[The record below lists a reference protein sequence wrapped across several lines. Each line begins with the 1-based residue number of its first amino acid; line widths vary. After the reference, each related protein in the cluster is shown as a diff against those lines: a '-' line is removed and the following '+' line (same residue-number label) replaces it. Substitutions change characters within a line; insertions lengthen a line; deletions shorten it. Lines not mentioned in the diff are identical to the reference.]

1 LRSPDPSSRAELRVE
16 GYFPIRWSALL
27 QEMAPTPTYDFV
39 VVGGFHAPD
48 DHAKLHPIAAANAS
62 FLNEQ
67 DSERLT
73 ASVTSALKSAGGGR
87 NLVRR
92 TDGRNADDRSLLA
105 DVLEAAVRDGGGDGD
120 VKPKGA
126 RAVVLVGF
134 GAGGG
139 AQCDDFLSDERLK
152 SCARHFAARGG
163 VVLIQGRGGAIDLI
177 SRHWFQKT
185 WTSGLKRGAE
195 RSWRYNS
202 DSAWGGGYF
211 ARFSD
216 AASAQGEPSLRKEV
230 RFGVVY
236 EVERVKPVDAV
247 YLSVPHKDEEDEE
260 DEEDEKPV
268 IGYRNVT
275 LGATCAVAFGAFGGG
290 HVGCIGAG
298 DDHQE
303 TTLRVIQGLCE
314 AAPGVG
320 TPDALKRLKKS
331 GMKGFD
337 LREVATGGGGQVAV
351 EPSMTKFALF
361 AVFSAVVS
369 IILVVYLAMLVIR
382 SNM

>member
-1 LRSPDPSSRAELRVE
+1 MAKIFPHGRARPS
-16 GYFPIRWSALL
+16 
-27 QEMAPTPTYDFV
+27 QEMAPAPTYDFL

-48 DHAKLHPIAAANAS
+48 DHAKLRPIAAANAS
-62 FLNEQ
+62 FLSEQ
-67 DSERLT
+67 DSERLL
-73 ASVTSALKSAGGGR
+73 ASVTSALKQGR

-92 TDGRNADDRSLLA
+92 TDGRNPDDRSLLA
-105 DVLEAAVRDGGGDGD
+105 DALEAAVRDGDQDGEGQ
-120 VKPKGA
+120 PKGA
-126 RAVVLVGF
+126 RAMVLVGF
-134 GAGGG
+134 GAGGES
-139 AQCDDFLSDERLK
+139 QCDEFLSDERLK

-163 VVLIQGRGGAIDLI
+163 VVLVQGRGGAIDVI
-177 SRHWFQKT
+177 SRHWFEKT

-211 ARFSD
+211 ARWQD
-216 AASAQGEPSLRKEV
+216 VASSARGEPSLRKEV

-236 EVERVKPVDAV
+236 EVERVKPVDAM
-247 YLSVPHKDEEDEE
+247 YLSVPHKDDVDKTDEG
-260 DEEDEKPV
+260 DKQPPV
-268 IGYRNVT
+268 IGYRNGGVT
-275 LGATCAVAFGAFGGG
+275 LGATCAVALGAFGGG

-298 DDHQE
+298 EDQQE

-331 GMKGFD
+331 GLKGFNS
-337 LREVATGGGGQVAV
+337 RSVAAGGEGKVEVA
-351 EPSMTKFALF
+351 EPPSMTKFAAF
-361 AVFSAVVS
+361 AVFAVVVS
-369 IILVVYLAMLVIR
+369 IMVMVYLVKLVIR

>member
-1 LRSPDPSSRAELRVE
+1 
-16 GYFPIRWSALL
+16 
-27 QEMAPTPTYDFV
+27 MAPTPTYDFV
-39 VVGGFHAPD
+39 VVGGFHAPA

-105 DVLEAAVRDGGGDGD
+105 DVLEAAVRDGGEDGD

-139 AQCDDFLSDERLK
+139 AQCDEFLSDERLK

-211 ARFSD
+211 ARFSE

-236 EVERVKPVDAV
+236 EVERVKPVDAM
-247 YLSVPHKDEEDEE
+247 YLSVPHEDEEDEE
-260 DEEDEKPV
+260 DEGDEKPV
-268 IGYRNVT
+268 IGYRNSGVT

-298 DDHQE
+298 EEHQE

-320 TPDALKRLKKS
+320 TPDALRRLKKS

-337 LREVATGGGGQVAV
+337 LREVAFGGGGQVAV
-351 EPSMTKFALF
+351 EPSMTKFAVF

-369 IILVVYLAMLVIR
+369 IIVVVYLAMLVIR

>member
-1 LRSPDPSSRAELRVE
+1 MTTPSASHRRCERILPQRAGLGAPHGVGNICAE
-16 GYFPIRWSALL
+16 IRRWRT
-27 QEMAPTPTYDFV
+27 Q
-39 VVGGFHAPD
+39 
-48 DHAKLHPIAAANAS
+48 
-62 FLNEQ
+62 
-67 DSERLT
+67 
-73 ASVTSALKSAGGGR
+73 
-87 NLVRR
+87 LVRR

-260 DEEDEKPV
+260 DEKPV

-303 TTLRVIQGLCE
+303 TTLRVIQGLCD

-361 AVFSAVVS
+361 AVFSCRRVHHLGRVPRDACHQIQHVDYMYVLS
-369 IILVVYLAMLVIR
+369 IRLIEKKLRFA
-382 SNM
+382 

>member
-1 LRSPDPSSRAELRVE
+1 
-16 GYFPIRWSALL
+16 
-27 QEMAPTPTYDFV
+27 MAPTPTYDFV

-48 DHAKLHPIAAANAS
+48 DHAKSHPIAAANAS

-105 DVLEAAVRDGGGDGD
+105 DVLEAAVRDGRGDGD

-139 AQCDDFLSDERLK
+139 AQCDEFLSDERLK

-211 ARFSD
+211 ARFSE

-236 EVERVKPVDAV
+236 EVERVKPVDAM
-247 YLSVPHKDEEDEE
+247 YLSVPHEDEEDEE
-260 DEEDEKPV
+260 DEGDEKPV
-268 IGYRNVT
+268 IGYRNSGVT

-298 DDHQE
+298 EEHQE

-320 TPDALKRLKKS
+320 TPDALRRLKKS

-337 LREVATGGGGQVAV
+337 LREVAFGGGGQVAV
-351 EPSMTKFALF
+351 EPSMTKFAVF

-369 IILVVYLAMLVIR
+369 IIVVVYLAMLVIR